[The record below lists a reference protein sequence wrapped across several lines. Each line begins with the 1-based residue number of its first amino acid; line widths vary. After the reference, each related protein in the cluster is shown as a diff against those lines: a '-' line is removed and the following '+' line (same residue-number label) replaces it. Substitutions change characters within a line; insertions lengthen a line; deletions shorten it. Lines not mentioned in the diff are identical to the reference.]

1 VRRPAVVTALCV
13 ALLVAGGACSYRD
26 DEPDE
31 PSTTVFC
38 EDHATIEA
46 NFASLPTG
54 SLAEL
59 RAGVEQLADDA
70 EGLAGR
76 APSAVAADAEA
87 VAAWLRQAS
96 DAVAGA
102 ATVEEARAAAAA
114 VVDEDAYQAA
124 SDGVAGWVQDNCPE
138 G

>member
-1 VRRPAVVTALCV
+1 VTALVV
-13 ALLVAGGACSYRD
+13 ALAAGACSYGD
-26 DEPDE
+26 DDPAE
-31 PSTTVFC
+31 PSTAVFC

-54 SLAEL
+54 SLEEL
-59 RAGVEQLADDA
+59 RDGVEELADDA

-76 APSAVAADAEA
+76 APSGVADDA
-87 VAAWLRQAS
+87 AALAAALRQVA
-96 DAVAGA
+96 DAVARAGS
-102 ATVEEARAAAAA
+102 VDEAEAAAAA
-114 VVDEDAYQAA
+114 VVDEGAYQAA